1 MPRHFTRFLAMCG
14 CSLLFSLAVVT
25 SVRAVDLLPYQADG
39 WRYLQVSPGNP
50 VEGLFMAPGFD
61 DSAWNTGRA
70 AFSSGSNGGCPVDA
84 TAHTFWLAY
93 TNMLVRR
100 SFLATAASAL
110 ILHIGIDNDLKI
122 WLNGTLFYTTVHEGC
137 AALDEFNV
145 PVPAGFLVDGMNS
158 IAIQAVDRGGSTFFD
173 MRIESLQ
180 PTPIRSD
187 TWARVKAIYR

>member
-1 MPRHFTRFLAMCG
+1 MPRHSARFLATFG
-14 CSLLFSLAVVT
+14 FSLLLVLGAASA
-25 SVRAVDLLPYQADG
+25 VRAYELLPYQADG
-39 WRYLQVSPGNP
+39 WRYLQVTPGNP
-50 VEGLFMAPGFD
+50 VETLFMAPGFD
-61 DSAWNTGRA
+61 DSAWSTGRA

-100 SFLATAASAL
+100 SFLARASDAL

-122 WLNGTLFYTTVHEGC
+122 WLNGRLFYTTTHEGC

-145 PVPAGFLVDGMNS
+145 TVPTGWLVDGLNR

-180 PTPIRSD
+180 PTPVQSS